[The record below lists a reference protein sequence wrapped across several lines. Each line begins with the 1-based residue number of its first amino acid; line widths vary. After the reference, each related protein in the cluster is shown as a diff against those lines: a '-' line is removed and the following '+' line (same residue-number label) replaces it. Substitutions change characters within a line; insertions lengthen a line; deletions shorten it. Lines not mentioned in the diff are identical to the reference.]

1 MADMAKAIKNHET
14 DNVATVF
21 DVVKAGADVKVF
33 DKKGNTFVMKVS
45 NDIPY
50 GHKVALVAIAVG
62 EQVTKYGEEIGVAT
76 KAIQPGDHVHVHNID
91 SIRGRGD
98 WSAKGAK

>member
-1 MADMAKAIKNHET
+1 MEDMAKAIQNHES

-21 DVVKAGADVKVF
+21 DVVKAGSSVRVF
-33 DKKGNTFVMKVS
+33 DKKGNTTELRVS

-50 GHKVALVAIAVG
+50 GHKVALVPIAVG
-62 EQVTKYGEEIGVAT
+62 VQVTKYGEEIGVAT
-76 KAIQPGDHVHVHNID
+76 KAIEPGQHVHIHNID

-98 WSAKGAK
+98 WAAKEGK